1 MGRHIWCSLNTEI
14 SFLLERN
21 ACLLLKSFQRLALG
35 FCESGTL
42 ASSKVLPDAEPQCL
56 LLRLIRSGS
65 LFCSKRK
72 TAEPIPGGLR
82 WSRQPSLTPPFS
94 WGLPTLGHRG
104 DQRSNRLRR
113 ARLLWRPKVRMGLG
127 LGLGLELELGLEL
140 GLELELELGRAG
152 ARAGAGAGAVGRG
165 RCDSRLR
172 GCDAGR
178 RVRAGRRRP
187 GLGEC
192 VSGRPGG
199 GARNS
204 CPAPPT
210 ARARSPPGRCHRGR
224 HLAGEARAAR
234 CEGWT
239 GRPPAP
245 RLLFVQ
251 ARRPEDQPRPRLSRE
266 RLGVARAAPVPGC
279 APALERG
286 RRPGRC
292 LRRGFHSWIVY

>member
-1 MGRHIWCSLNTEI
+1 
-14 SFLLERN
+14 
-21 ACLLLKSFQRLALG
+21 
-35 FCESGTL
+35 
-42 ASSKVLPDAEPQCL
+42 
-56 LLRLIRSGS
+56 
-65 LFCSKRK
+65 
-72 TAEPIPGGLR
+72 
-82 WSRQPSLTPPFS
+82 
-94 WGLPTLGHRG
+94 
-104 DQRSNRLRR
+104 
-113 ARLLWRPKVRMGLG
+113 MGLG
-127 LGLGLELELGLEL
+127 LGLGLGLL
-140 GLELELELGRAG
+140 GLELELELGLELGRAG

-192 VSGRPGG
+192 VSRRPGG
-199 GARNS
+199 GARIS

-210 ARARSPPGRCHRGR
+210 ARARSPPGRCQRGR

-234 CEGWT
+234 CEGWA

-292 LRRGFHSWIVY
+292 LRRGECGGAEWGAAAARAWAGRGDSERRLLQVRGRPSRSTCAAAAAGSQGFHSWIVY